1 MPELAAR
8 LRRFVLSWRSDLLL
22 AAVVAGWVLAYLA
35 LVAPPGA
42 RRWLVLVFALPY
54 AAALGVRRRWPVAAA
69 AVACAALAL
78 VWPLG
83 LAPAVDG
90 ALTVPFIW
98 TPFLFAYSL
107 GADAGLAVGLAGT
120 VLLAACLQLSNAGLF
135 NPLAEMMTL
144 GPWLVGRV
152 VRSRRKLAEQLHARN
167 EELRAEQELF
177 ALESVRYERA
187 RIARELHDIV
197 AHCLSVMVVQASAGQ
212 RVAAA
217 DRDGVAEALE
227 SVAEA
232 AAQAQTEIGRLV
244 ELLSRGPSAGPRPGL
259 AMVGELVRRAGDTGL
274 AVSCRFVGACDRL
287 APAASE
293 AAYRVVQEA
302 LTNALKHAP
311 GAPVDITVRGQG
323 AEVAVDVVNAPGRQP
338 FSGLERSGAGFGLA
352 GLRDRVAACG
362 GSLICG
368 PTAAGGWQVSAL
380 LPMAPAAVLRTD
392 GRQANSGVSVPAK
405 PAGWGR
411 MEQGPLHV

>member
-8 LRRFVLSWRSDLLL
+8 LRRFALSWHSDLLL

-35 LVAPPGA
+35 LVAPPGE

-69 AVACAALAL
+69 AVACAALAS

-120 VLLAACLQLSNAGLF
+120 VLLAACLQLSNAGVF

-244 ELLSRGPSAGPRPGL
+244 ELLSGGPSAGPPPGL
-259 AMVGELVRRAGDTGL
+259 DMVGELVRRAGDTGL

-311 GAPVDITVRGQG
+311 GAPVDITVRS
-323 AEVAVDVVNAPGRQP
+323 PGRR
-338 FSGLERSGAGFGLA
+338 GGGGRGERAGAAAALRA
-352 GLRDRVAACG
+352 GAIGGRLRPGRHA
-362 GSLICG
+362 G
-368 PTAAGGWQVSAL
+368 PGRRLRRKPDLRPHRRPAAGRCRRCCPWRPPQCYARMADERILACRSWQN
-380 LPMAPAAVLRTD
+380 RR
-392 GRQANSGVSVPAK
+392 GRA
-405 PAGWGR
+405 
-411 MEQGPLHV
+411 E